1 MKTKLLKLAL
11 CAMAA
16 LPIGAWADSDR
27 TTYSTDGET
36 VISET
41 TTWVFNSHTAG
52 EIKTITSP
60 LSDGLYVR
68 ANNSNTWTIE
78 SATGSATFSDG
89 TTVSY
94 TQIASSSGANSNQG
108 SNVYSA
114 AYTGAGRFYCTLAIN
129 TSVAGTCYAIM
140 SGTSEKHGRVQFTDG
155 TVLKSEEGEFTG
167 DGNLIEVKYT
177 STGAGTFF
185 IGGKLGE
192 AGCKVYA
199 VRFVPTEQT
208 VSAAT
213 SLTFDHFATDA
224 NLESVYNMANGFF
237 IRGNGSKYFTVKE
250 NEDASK
256 PYSFSDGASL
266 QANKYV
272 KLNSAIE
279 AHAFNNDNDQYPWTT
294 TGGKTCPSIAF
305 KNTVAGKIL
314 VYAAKASASTATLRY
329 YTKSTGVT
337 STNQA
342 VTTTP
347 TEYSWN
353 VAADEVTYITAG
365 TAAGLHIYGVRF
377 VPVIKTTI
385 GSHGKSSFS
394 CAQGL
399 DFSNATPDGLKAYKA
414 KEVNGD
420 GLVVLLSVD
429 EAPAGTGLILLGEPD
444 TEYTIPVK
452 DNATGV
458 GDNLMVGTIT
468 ETAVAAST
476 SSVHNYIW
484 AYTASGLGFY
494 NVDAAT
500 TSAAGKAYLSTGAT
514 ALAADPG
521 ARSFIFEDED
531 VTGIDVVKG
540 FELKANG
547 EYFNLS
553 GQRVA
558 QPTRGLYIVNG
569 KKVVIK

>member
-11 CAMAA
+11 CAIAA
-16 LPIGAWADSDR
+16 LPMGAWADSDR

-185 IGGKLGE
+185 IGGKWGE

-213 SLTFDHFATDA
+213 SLTFDHFTNDATL
-224 NLESVYNMANGFF
+224 NSVYNMANGFF

-314 VYAAKASASTATLRY
+314 VYAAKASESTATLRY
-329 YTKSTGVT
+329 YTKSTGAT
-337 STNQA
+337 STNLA

-385 GSHGKSSFS
+385 GSHGMSSFS

-399 DFSNATPDGLKAYKA
+399 DFSKATPAGLKAYKA
-414 KEVNGD
+414 KEVNTS
-420 GLVVLLSVD
+420 GLVVLSSVD
-429 EAPAGTGLILLGEPD
+429 EAPAETGLILSGVSG

-452 DNATGV
+452 DDAAVV
-458 GDNLMVGTIT
+458 GTNLMVGTIT
-468 ETAVAAST
+468 ETPVAAST

-484 AYTASGLGFY
+484 AYTAKGLGFY

-500 TSAAGKAYLSTGAT
+500 TSAAGKAYLSTGT
-514 ALAADPG
+514 TELAADPG

-540 FELKANG
+540 SELKANG
-547 EYFNLS
+547 EYFNLN

-558 QPTRGLYIVNG
+558 QPTKGLYIVNG

>member
-11 CAMAA
+11 CAIAA
-16 LPIGAWADSDR
+16 LPMGAWADSDR

-185 IGGKLGE
+185 IGGKWGE

-213 SLTFDHFATDA
+213 SLTFDHFTNDATL
-224 NLESVYNMANGFF
+224 NSVYNMANGFF

-314 VYAAKASASTATLRY
+314 VYAAKASESTATLRY
-329 YTKSTGVT
+329 YTKSTGAT
-337 STNQA
+337 STNLA

-385 GSHGKSSFS
+385 GSHGMSSFS

-399 DFSNATPDGLKAYKA
+399 DFSKATPAGLKAYKA
-414 KEVNGD
+414 KEVNTS
-420 GLVVLLSVD
+420 GLVVLSSVD
-429 EAPAGTGLILLGEPD
+429 EAPAETGLILSGVSG

-452 DNATGV
+452 DDAAVV
-458 GDNLMVGTIT
+458 GTNLMVGTIT
-468 ETAVAAST
+468 ETPVAAST

-484 AYTASGLGFY
+484 AYTAKGLGFY

-500 TSAAGKAYLSTGAT
+500 TSAAGKAYLSTGT
-514 ALAADPG
+514 TELAADPG

-540 FELKANG
+540 SELKANG
-547 EYFNLS
+547 EYFNLN

-558 QPTRGLYIVNG
+558 QPTKGLYIVNG
-569 KKVVIK
+569 KKVVSK